1 MSNRE
6 LEDWLDAYLEYTDSS
21 EPPKSYHVWC
31 GLTVIAGALQRKVYL
46 QQGLERTI
54 YPNLYVILVGP
65 SGRTRK
71 GVALGIAK
79 DVLSKVGTVSI
90 APEASSGRE
99 SLVLAMKRS
108 NSTYTDATD
117 GKVKNHCSLT
127 AFSEELSVF
136 LGQGDIK
143 LLANLTDWYD
153 SKDVWTYETIGR
165 GIDKVQG
172 VCFNMAGGTAPD
184 WIQSMLPRE
193 AIGGGFTARI
203 IFIVEDW
210 KKKISPFHDLTPREH
225 ELIEKL
231 EKDIN
236 RIHLLSGAFTFSE
249 PARQAYV
256 NWYVGED
263 KKMRTGKYMP
273 VADHRFAAYCER
285 RTTHVRKIMM
295 LLSASRSDEMILE
308 ERDFNRALSLLL
320 DAEKGMGRTFGGLGE
335 SRNSDATEKL
345 LEFIKHM
352 EITTRRSI
360 LQRFHHDIDAN
371 RLLEIEP
378 TLTGLGCVRISA
390 LRDKSGAPTGEK
402 TYEWV
407 KGSEKRET

>member
-1 MSNRE
+1 MSDRE
-6 LEDWLDAYLEYTDSS
+6 LEDWLEAYLEYTDSS
-21 EPPKSYHVWC
+21 EPPQSYHTWC

-79 DVLSKVGTVSI
+79 DFLSKVGTVSI

-99 SLVLAMKRS
+99 SLVLAMKRAVT
-108 NSTYTDATD
+108 TYTDATD

-153 SKDVWTYETIGR
+153 SKDIWTYETIGR

-172 VCFNMAGGTAPD
+172 VCFNMAGGTAPE

-193 AIGGGFTARI
+193 AIGGGYTARV

-210 KKKISPFHDLTPREH
+210 KKKISPDHVMTPREM
-225 ELIEKL
+225 ELADML
-231 EKDIN
+231 ERDIN
-236 RIHLLSGAFTFSE
+236 RINLLTGAFNFTT
-249 PARQAYV
+249 PAKQKYID
-256 NWYVGED
+256 WYINED
-263 KKMRTGKYMP
+263 KRMRMGNYMP
-273 VADHRFAAYCER
+273 VTDHRFASYCER
-285 RTTHVRKIMM
+285 RTTHVRKVMM
-295 LLSASRSDEMILE
+295 LCCASRTDSMQIE
-308 ERDFNRALSLLL
+308 EQDFDRALSLLL
-320 DAEKGMGRTFGGLGE
+320 DAEKQMGRTFGGLGE
-335 SRNSDATEKL
+335 SRNSDATERIL
-345 LEFIKHM
+345 NFIKNVK
-352 EITTRRSI
+352 ITTRKSL
-360 LQRFHHDIDAN
+360 LQKFHHDIDAQ
-371 RLLEIEP
+371 RLAEIEP
-378 TLTGLGCVRISA
+378 TLTQLGYVKIKT
-390 LRDKSGAPTGEK
+390 LKEGANVGEK
-402 TYEWV
+402 VYEWV
-407 KGSEKRET
+407 EED